1 MSYII
6 VFLQS
11 LHQRRFQHNGT
22 THLPGADEAVAAL
35 YKAGKGLIILS
46 NSSSLALKTV
56 TKLPRLGFRPEHF
69 VGAVTS
75 GQEAVAYLRV
85 HHCDQKALLFTWKAL
100 PETTPSPTAFLSACG
115 DMPVTTNPAKAEIIV
130 LHGPEV
136 LRGPGPNFTAM
147 LHGRDVLSCPGT
159 DMKATEISLGDFH
172 TQGDMSVIIPI
183 LEQCLARNIPMV
195 CVNPDNIVVKPDN
208 TQRYMPGLIA
218 DKYEKMGGHVI
229 SFGKPHRQHFE
240 ACIAQLQLP
249 RERIVHV
256 GDSLEHD
263 VLGANKAGIASIF
276 VTGGVHREEL
286 GSCDME
292 TLPSEE
298 ALTKLF
304 AKHGQI
310 PTHVVP
316 LFRM

>member
-1 MSYII
+1 
-6 VFLQS
+6 
-11 LHQRRFQHNGT
+11 
-22 THLPGADEAVAAL
+22 L

-85 HHCDQKALLFTWKAL
+85 NHCSKKALLFTWKAL
-100 PETTPSPTAFLSACG
+100 QETPSPTAFLSACG
-115 DMPVTTNPAKAEIIV
+115 DMPVTTNPAEAEIIV

-136 LRGPGPNFTAM
+136 LRGPGPNFKAM
-147 LHGRDVLSCPGT
+147 LHGRDVLSGPGP
-159 DMKATEISLGDFH
+159 DMKATEISLGNFH
-172 TQGDMSVIIPI
+172 TEGDLSMITPI

-195 CVNPDNIVVKPDN
+195 CVNPDHIVVKPDN

-218 DKYEKMGGHVI
+218 DLYEKMGGQVT
-229 SFGKPHRQHFE
+229 SFGKPHRPHFE

-256 GDSLEHD
+256 GDSLHHD
-263 VLGANKAGIASIF
+263 VMGANKAGIASIF
-276 VTGGVHREEL
+276 VAGGVHREEL
-286 GSCDME
+286 GSCE
-292 TLPSEE
+292 LGTLPSEE
-298 ALTKLF
+298 ALEKLF
-304 AKHGQI
+304 TKHGQT